1 MWIFKMLAIYQYN
14 CDQLKNHTHFK
25 DTSLEWIALNL
36 LDMLPKQNWVGKLT
50 FSLLA
55 LNL

>member
-1 MWIFKMLAIYQYN
+1 MFKMLAIYQYN
-14 CDQLKNHTHFK
+14 CNQLKNHTHFK